1 MVFGSRPFDNG
12 KRPTP
17 ELKSS
22 PIDFSGC
29 QPAPDARQPG
39 LPFARRIALGF
50 VLAPP
55 LRPVSGGS
63 YPINR
68 RALALPYFYAL
79 GASIQNDSALPQGRA
94 ARCVLG

>member
-39 LPFARRIALGF
+39 LSFARHASRAVI
-50 VLAPP
+50 
-55 LRPVSGGS
+55 SGS
-63 YPINR
+63 AQRTWRLTCSEPITFESRQQNR
-68 RALALPYFYAL
+68 RL
-79 GASIQNDSALPQGRA
+79 I
-94 ARCVLG
+94 VLFQVTGERQPT